1 MQMFVFAVQHPLLLL
16 PNTNNEQFSQTVLD
30 RNCLNYSQPFVSDHA
45 AQKNDRVVSRDQ
57 L

>member
-16 PNTNNEQFSQTVLD
+16 PTANNEQFSQTVLN
-30 RNCLNYSQPFVSDHA
+30 RNCQPFVSDHA